1 MRIMYDKDVDALYI
15 EISGKKAI
23 ESDEVEKDV
32 IVDYDENDNM

>member
-1 MRIMYDKDVDALYI
+1 MHCILKLA
-15 EISGKKAI
+15 GKKAI